1 MLIKF
6 GRATRMAGAAHVMD
20 VRTKGVLI
28 WVALLRVMVLWVLL
42 FAADKVYQSAFVD
55 RGWNNENKKDEKSLP
70 RLWTIMPIVLLC
82 ETLFM
87 LLLFVLLRTLH
98 AMYGASGTFVVDA
111 DLISRVLY
119 GYLISTIILALLGS
133 AMGNIVQCRREFRYE
148 EDGLRGIRALCILL
162 LPTALIVIAATTLH
176 TIFF

>member
-1 MLIKF
+1 
-6 GRATRMAGAAHVMD
+6 MAESAHVMD
-20 VRTKGVLI
+20 IRTKGVLI

-55 RGWNNENKKDEKSLP
+55 RGLNNEKDEKTPPMLP
-70 RLWTIMPIVLLC
+70 HLWTIMPIVLLC

-87 LLLFVLLRTLH
+87 LAIFILLRMLC
-98 AMYGASGTFVVDA
+98 AMYGGSGTFVVDA

-119 GYLISTIILALLGS
+119 GYLVSTAVLALLGS

-162 LPTALIVIAATTLH
+162 LPTAIVVIAATTFL
-176 TIFF
+176 TIS